1 MNEKSSRKL
10 IEIKY
15 EQLFTLEKD
24 LIDTIERM
32 QPLVAASENMKKNM
46 EGILNEIGEIS
57 DKYNI
62 EPIEMGNIFSK
73 VYINFSGRS

>member
-1 MNEKSSRKL
+1 MNKESSKKL

-15 EQLFTLEKD
+15 EQLFDLEQVFT
-24 LIDTIERM
+24 DTMKKM
-32 QPLVAASENMKKNM
+32 QPLVETSERLKKNM

-62 EPIEMGNIFSK
+62 EPVELDNIFSK
-73 VYINFSGRS
+73 VYERSK

>member
-32 QPLVAASENMKKNM
+32 QPLVEASENMKKNM